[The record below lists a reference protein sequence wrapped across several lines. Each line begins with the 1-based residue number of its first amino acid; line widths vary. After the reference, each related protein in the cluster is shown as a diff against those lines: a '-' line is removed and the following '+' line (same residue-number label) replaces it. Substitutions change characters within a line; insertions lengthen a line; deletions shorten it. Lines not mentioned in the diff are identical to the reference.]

1 MMETQHGS
9 KLRVFLVVVDESP
22 ELKTALHYASLR
34 ARNSGGRV
42 ALLTVVEP
50 PDGQN
55 WLGLEELMRA
65 ERRAAAEE
73 AMTRLAVEAHEWSGA
88 MPALY
93 IREGRLRDELISLL
107 ESDPSISILVL
118 GAGTGQEGPG
128 PLVTH
133 LAGKIAGRLR
143 VPVTVV
149 PGGLSDDQLHAL
161 T

>member
-1 MMETQHGS
+1 MDVPVS
-9 KLRVFLVVVDESP
+9 SRVRVFLVVVDESP
-22 ELKTALHYASLR
+22 ELKTALHYACLR
-34 ARNSGGRV
+34 ARKSGGRV
-42 ALLTVVEP
+42 ALLTVTDP

-65 ERRAAAEE
+65 EKREAAEASMLKLAAE
-73 AMTRLAVEAHEWSGA
+73 ACDWAGSI
-88 MPALY
+88 PALY
-93 IREGRLRDELISLL
+93 IREGQLRDELIALL

-128 PLVTH
+128 PLVSH
-133 LAGKIAGRLR
+133 LAGKVAGRLK

-149 PGGLSDDQLHAL
+149 PGGLSDEQLHAL